1 MENTVAQRWVAP
13 PPDKLIGDK
22 AYDSDGLDARM
33 AERFG
38 TEVIAPHR
46 RGRQRKATQDGRCL
60 RRYVRRWHI
69 ERLFAWLGNYRRLLI
84 RWEYH
89 LENYQAFLHLAATL
103 ILLKHL

>member
-1 MENTVAQRWVAP
+1 MAP